1 MAPGGPRVAPVGGFS
16 GREVLAYLGARLTDF
31 PDQRAEARELGAE
44 LEGLPLALA
53 QAAAV
58 MIVNQLSCREYRGR
72 LGERREHMTAIRVD
86 GVSPAVL
93 ATWSLAVECAH
104 DLPPAGAAWPAL
116 ALAAMLD
123 PNGIPGAVLTTPAG
137 CGYVAGRPSGGE
149 TADQTLV
156 RAAITN
162 LSRVGLISIDP
173 ADAVRTVRMHPSV
186 QAAVRAYLP
195 PEDFEQ
201 AVLAA
206 AEALLQ
212 AWPEADTGR
221 YQHGRPRARTRHARH
236 RAPEHRAPEHR
247 DTRHRAPAFGARPG
261 PARTGRTGAARA
273 GAAGLRGGAMG
284 GGQCR
289 VPPGRRRPARRG
301 TRPGRGRG
309 SRSPSRTGACC
320 GGPKPIRCCSAA
332 G

>member
-1 MAPGGPRVAPVGGFS
+1 
-16 GREVLAYLGARLTDF
+16 
-31 PDQRAEARELGAE
+31 
-44 LEGLPLALA
+44 
-53 QAAAV
+53 
-58 MIVNQLSCREYRGR
+58 
-72 LGERREHMTAIRVD
+72 MTAIHVD

-123 PNGIPGAVLTTPAG
+123 PNGIPGAVLATPAG

-173 ADAVRTVRMHPSV
+173 ADAIRTVRMHPSV

-195 PEDFEQ
+195 PEDYEQ

-212 AWPEADTGR
+212 AWPDADGVR
-221 YQHGRPRARTRHARH
+221 YQRGRPSLQDTALQNTGLQNTGLLNTGLQNTGSRTPGSSARRPTRTSSNGPNGPCSSR
-236 RAPEHRAPEHR
+236 RCG
-247 DTRHRAPAFGARPG
+247 TARP
-261 PARTGRTGAARA
+261 
-273 GAAGLRGGAMG
+273 L
-284 GGQCR
+284 C
-289 VPPGRRRPARRG
+289 GRRTAP
-301 TRPGRGRG
+301 
-309 SRSPSRTGACC
+309 
-320 GGPKPIRCCSAA
+320 
-332 G
+332 